1 MLLTRFQVA
10 SVHTQEADEQLLR
23 HTALSQIYLLLKS
36 IIHKL
41 INQLYIHTNIHTLK
55 LFCSL
60 IYT

>member
-10 SVHTQEADEQLLR
+10 SVHNQEADEQILR

-41 INQLYIHTNIHTLK
+41 INQLYIHT
-55 LFCSL
+55 
-60 IYT
+60 